1 VAGAAAAGE
10 VEAQVDVELFE
21 QRQGDGRAA
30 GGGAHV
36 GQQAGE
42 GGLVG
47 AAGDE
52 PQVVAVLAPV
62 VVIDAGEGVDD
73 GDDAGQVAHRHG
85 HRGEGAGA
93 DPVGGEDRADAAD
106 LAAVT
111 QPLEPGEHVAC
122 AAAEACRDGRP
133 RLGDQRETALEVVEQ
148 REVEGVG
155 VGRSG
160 TCLRAG
166 RQRAESRA
174 WCRYS
179 SSEADALPAGGEEDA
194 RGASAGARCGWRRWW
209 C

>member
-1 VAGAAAAGE
+1 MRRQSAPTAGAAARRVDHVAGAAAAGE

-73 GDDAGQVAHRHG
+73 GRHAGQVGHRHG

-93 DPVGGEDRADAAD
+93 DAVGGEDRPDAAD
-106 LAAVT
+106 LAAVRSAASRAST
-111 QPLEPGEHVAC
+111 SPAPQPSC
-122 AAAEACRDGRP
+122 APRP
-133 RLGDQRETALEVVEQ
+133 P
-148 REVEGVG
+148 
-155 VGRSG
+155 
-160 TCLRAG
+160 RA
-166 RQRAESRA
+166 RRPAESRA
-174 WCRYS
+174 GSR
-179 SSEADALPAGGEEDA
+179 
-194 RGASAGARCGWRRWW
+194 
-209 C
+209 

>member
-73 GDDAGQVAHRHG
+73 GATRGRSPTGTAIAARVLAPIRLGAKTGPTRLILPPSRSRSSRASTSPAPQPRRAAMAAHGSATSGKPRWKSLSSAKS
-85 HRGEGAGA
+85 RGSAS
-93 DPVGGEDRADAAD
+93 
-106 LAAVT
+106 
-111 QPLEPGEHVAC
+111 
-122 AAAEACRDGRP
+122 AAAG
-133 RLGDQRETALEVVEQ
+133 
-148 REVEGVG
+148 
-155 VGRSG
+155 
-160 TCLRAG
+160 
-166 RQRAESRA
+166 
-174 WCRYS
+174 
-179 SSEADALPAGGEEDA
+179 PA
-194 RGASAGARCGWRRWW
+194 
-209 C
+209 